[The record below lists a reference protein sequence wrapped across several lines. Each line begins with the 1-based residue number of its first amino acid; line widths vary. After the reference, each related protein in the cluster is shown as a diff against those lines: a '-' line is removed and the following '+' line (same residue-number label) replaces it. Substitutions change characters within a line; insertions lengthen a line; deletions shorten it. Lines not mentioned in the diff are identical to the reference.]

1 MDTQFRFKIRELREQ
16 SGYKSQASFA
26 KEFGVAQSTVA
37 GWESGA
43 REPNYDTT
51 VKLAAFFGVTVD
63 HLLGLDTEKGPL
75 TVTDEEALDQELIS
89 LLTSLTPAE
98 QEKAAAFVQGLI
110 ANREA

>member
-37 GWESGA
+37 GWESGV

-51 VKLAAFFGVTVD
+51 VKIASFFGVSVD
-63 HLLGLDTEKGPL
+63 YLLGLDTEKGPL
-75 TVTDEEALDQELIS
+75 TVSDEGALDKELIS
-89 LLTSLTPAE
+89 LLTSLTPSE
-98 QEKAAAFVQGLI
+98 LEKTSAFVQGLL

>member
-1 MDTQFRFKIRELREQ
+1 MNPIKQLRTEA
-16 SGYKSQASFA
+16 KMSQ
-26 KEFGVAQSTVA
+26 E
-37 GWESGA
+37 
-43 REPNYDTT
+43 R
-51 VKLAAFFGVTVD
+51 LAAQLNVSRSTIAMWETGGSNPDKEMLAKMSKLFGVTVD
-63 HLLGLDTEKGPL
+63 YLLGLDTEKGPL

>member
-1 MDTQFRFKIRELREQ
+1 MNRIAEIRKERKLTQKELGRLI
-16 SGYKSQASFA
+16 GA
-26 KEFGVAQSTVA
+26 AQNTISNWEA
-37 GWESGA
+37 GK
-43 REPNYDTT
+43 REPDQESLAKMS
-51 VKLAAFFGVTVD
+51 KLFGVTVD

-75 TVTDEEALDQELIS
+75 TVTDEEALDKELIS